1 VSDATTINE
10 GHLVGN
16 RYRLV
21 ARLARGGMAE
31 VWEATDEVLS
41 RPVAVKLLLPHLAA
55 DDAFHT
61 RFHREAMAAARLSHP
76 HIVSIYDTC
85 STADTEAIVMELV
98 RGPTLREVLDSK
110 GSLPPARAVAIARQ
124 VADALAHAHQS
135 GLVHRDVKP
144 GNILLA
150 DDGRVL
156 VTDFG
161 IAKAAEEASDLTD
174 AGQIVG
180 TAKYLSPEQ
189 VQGSP
194 VDGRSDVYALGVV
207 LYEMLCGRPPFAAET
222 STATALAR
230 LTTEPLRPRQI
241 RAGLSRELEDVVLRA
256 MARQPDARYPSAN
269 ALCSALDAVDLRR
282 AVEDDPVDAT
292 IGIASTADDTPVP
305 TATGSA
311 PRFQD
316 TERSWLV
323 PAALIIVIALTLL
336 VVGVAISGND
346 VGRAIFDAANGSDG
360 DGDDPA
366 GAVLPL
372 AGPPRSFDPA
382 GSGGEHDD
390 ELGLAADGDAATS
403 WTTERYNS
411 DAFGGLKD
419 GVGIVLPLAA
429 VDELGSLEVTSPTAG
444 WSAAIYVS
452 TLTTGS
458 VLDDWGAPVA
468 TADAIGGTATFDLG
482 GASGSSVLV
491 WITNLGDGTVGDR
504 WSTAIAE
511 VRVVSA

>member
-10 GHLVGN
+10 GHLIGN
-16 RYRLV
+16 RYRLTS
-21 ARLARGGMAE
+21 RIARGGMAE

-55 DDAFHT
+55 DAAFHA

-85 STADTEAIVMELV
+85 STTETEAIVMELV
-98 RGPTLREVLDSK
+98 RGTTLRELLDAK
-110 GSLPPARAVAIARQ
+110 GSLPPSRAVAIARQ

-161 IAKAAEEASDLTD
+161 IAKAAEAASDLTD

-189 VQGSP
+189 VQGKP
-194 VDGRSDVYALGVV
+194 LDGRSDVYALGVV

-230 LTTEPLRPRQI
+230 LTSEPLRPRQI
-241 RAGLSRELEDVVLRA
+241 RAGLSREVEDLVLRT
-256 MARQPDARYPSAN
+256 MAREPDARFASAS
-269 ALCSALDAVDLRR
+269 ALCSALDALDLRR
-282 AVEDDPVDAT
+282 VVDDDPVDAT
-292 IGIASTADDTPVP
+292 IGFAPGADDTPVP
-305 TATGSA
+305 TSTGSA

-316 TERSWLV
+316 TERAWLV
-323 PAALIIVIALTLL
+323 PAALIVVIALTLL
-336 VVGVAISGND
+336 IVGIALRGND
-346 VGRAIFDAANGSDG
+346 VGRAIFDVANGPDRDRG
-360 DGDDPA
+360 GEPLALA
-366 GAVLPL
+366 GAPQ
-372 AGPPRSFDPA
+372 SFDPS

-390 ELGLAADGDAATS
+390 ELGLAADGDIGTA

-411 DAFGGLKD
+411 AAFGELKD
-419 GVGIVLPLAA
+419 GVGIVLPLADVA
-429 VDELGSLEVTSPTAG
+429 ALGALEVASPTSG
-444 WSAAIYVS
+444 WSAAVYVS
-452 TLTTGS
+452 ESPGSTLG
-458 VLDDWGAPVA
+458 DWGAPVA
-468 TADAIGGTATFDLG
+468 TVDDVRNATTFDLG
-482 GASGSSVLV
+482 GARGRAVLL
-491 WITNLGDGTVGDR
+491 WITDLGDGTVGDR

-511 VRVVSA
+511 VRVLSA

>member
-1 VSDATTINE
+1 MSDATTITE
-10 GHLVGN
+10 GHLIGN
-16 RYRLV
+16 RYRLLS
-21 ARLARGGMAE
+21 RLARGGMAE

-55 DDAFHT
+55 DGAFHA

-85 STADTEAIVMELV
+85 STEDTEAIVMELV

-110 GSLPPARAVAIARQ
+110 GSLPPARAIAIARQ
-124 VADALAHAHQS
+124 VADALAHAHAS

-161 IAKAAEEASDLTD
+161 IAKAAEETSDLTD

-189 VQGSP
+189 VQGRP
-194 VDGRSDVYALGVV
+194 LDGRSDVYALGVV

-222 STATALAR
+222 STATALLR
-230 LTTEPLRPRQI
+230 LTTDPLRPRQM

-256 MARQPDARYPSAN
+256 MAREPEARYASAS
-269 ALCSALDAVDLRR
+269 ALCSALDGIDLRR
-282 AVEDDPVDAT
+282 AGIDDDAAADAT
-292 IGIASTADDTPVP
+292 VGFQVTRDDTPVP
-305 TATGSA
+305 TSATA

-316 TERSWLV
+316 AERTWIV
-323 PAALIIVIALTLL
+323 PAALIIVIALTLG
-336 VVGVAISGND
+336 VVGIALSGND
-346 VGRAIFDAANGSDG
+346 VGRAIFDVANGRDG
-360 DGDDPA
+360 DSNDASDQ
-366 GAVLPL
+366 VVPL
-372 AGPPRSFDPA
+372 AVEPQSFDPS

-390 ELGLAADGDAATS
+390 ELRLAADGDAATA

-411 DAFGGLKD
+411 AAFGQLKD

-429 VDELGSLEVTSPTAG
+429 STSLGALEVDSPTRA
-444 WSAAIYVS
+444 WSAAIYLS
-452 TLTTGS
+452 DDPGATLAS
-458 VLDDWGAPVA
+458 WGEPVA
-468 TADAIGGTATFDLG
+468 AETGIDGNARFELG
-482 GASGSSVLV
+482 GATGQAVLV
-491 WITNLGDGTVGDR
+491 WITDLGDGSVGDR
-504 WSTAIAE
+504 FSTAIAE
-511 VRVVSA
+511 VRVVAA